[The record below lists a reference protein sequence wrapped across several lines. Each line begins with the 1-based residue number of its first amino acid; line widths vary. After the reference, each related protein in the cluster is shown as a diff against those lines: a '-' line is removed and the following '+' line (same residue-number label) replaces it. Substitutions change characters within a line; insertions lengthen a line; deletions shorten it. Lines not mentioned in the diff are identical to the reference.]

1 MIIGITKNDNNDDK
15 GTNNDGDDNKS
26 SNNKD
31 NNIQMD
37 RKAE

>member
-1 MIIGITKNDNNDDK
+1 MIIGIIKNDNNDDK

-31 NNIQMD
+31 YNIQMD